1 VPSALDA
8 GTCAK
13 EILKAMDENLIQGD
27 GYLKPRDVNDA
38 MQRMSAT
45 IESVNRCFRAIAD
58 GHGTA
63 LAILATDGRFM
74 SANYS
79 AARILGCSATELI
92 GRSLPEMVR
101 EADRPRLLDCFAASA
116 AGAFRSSTVA
126 LEMQASRDTRVLL
139 HVQPVLDGRGTCTAL
154 LIVFEESVVLQQGL
168 LDALMRSESDFRRLY
183 AQLTVGQ
190 ERERKR
196 LGAELHDGLGQALT
210 LIKLMVEDSLSR
222 IHRGSIEQA
231 EALLNT
237 TLIRIRETI
246 GEVRHICNDLRPR
259 MLDDLGLIP
268 ALEALCKQTTQGAGN
283 VLIAFDCCAGEG
295 DVPDNLKAD
304 IFRIAQEAVSN
315 GIKHAM
321 ATEIR
326 LILRRAA
333 REIVVSIQDDGIGFD
348 HAMTPCSPVSSSGL
362 GLLGMRERV
371 EASGGC
377 FMLNSKRNAGTLVSA
392 TWKI

>member
-1 VPSALDA
+1 M
-8 GTCAK
+8 G
-13 EILKAMDENLIQGD
+13 ENLFQGG

-38 MQRMSAT
+38 MQRMSTT

-79 AARILGCSATELI
+79 AARILGCAATELI
-92 GRSLPEMVR
+92 GRCLPELIQ
-101 EADRPRLLDCFAASA
+101 EADRPRLLDCLAASA
-116 AGAFRSSTVA
+116 SGVFQSSTVA
-126 LEMQASRDTRVLL
+126 MDVQAGRDASVLL
-139 HVQPVLDGRGTCTAL
+139 HVQPVLDGRGNCTAL
-154 LIVFEESVVLQQGL
+154 LIFLEEAVVLQQGL

-183 AQLTVGQ
+183 GQLTVGQ

-196 LGAELHDGLGQALT
+196 LCSELHDGLGQALT
-210 LIKLMVEDSLSR
+210 LIKLMVEDSLAR
-222 IHRGSIEQA
+222 IRRGGTEQA
-231 EALLNT
+231 EALLDA
-237 TLIRIRETI
+237 TLARIRETI
-246 GEVRHICNDLRPR
+246 GDVRHICNELRPR
-259 MLDDLGLIP
+259 MLDDLGLVP
-268 ALEALCKQTTQGAGN
+268 ALEALCKQTSQGAGN
-283 VLIAFDCCAGEG
+283 ILVIFDCRAGES

-326 LILRRAA
+326 LVLRRAA
-333 REIVVSIQDDGIGFD
+333 DAIVLSIQDDGIGFD
-348 HAMTPCSPVSSSGL
+348 NAPTPGSPALPSGL

-371 EASGGC
+371 ESGGGC
-377 FMLNSKRNAGTLVSA
+377 FVLNSKRDGGTVVSA